1 MTEQVVQDDLTTVHG
16 PKGFLSEHH
25 LDRYENWLDSRLRI
39 PGTNFTFGL
48 DGIIGLVPVVGDI
61 AGAGISAVFIA
72 DAWKMG
78 ARKRVL
84 ARMAG
89 NVGLDLTLGAIP
101 LVGDLFDFVF
111 KSNVKNLKL
120 HRAERQR
127 LTSLE

>member
-1 MTEQVVQDDLTTVHG
+1 MTEQVVQNGSTKVHG

-25 LDRYENWLDSRLRI
+25 LDRYENWLDSKLRI
-39 PGTNFTFGL
+39 P
-48 DGIIGLVPVVGDI
+48 
-61 AGAGISAVFIA
+61 A

-127 LTSLE
+127 LSSLR